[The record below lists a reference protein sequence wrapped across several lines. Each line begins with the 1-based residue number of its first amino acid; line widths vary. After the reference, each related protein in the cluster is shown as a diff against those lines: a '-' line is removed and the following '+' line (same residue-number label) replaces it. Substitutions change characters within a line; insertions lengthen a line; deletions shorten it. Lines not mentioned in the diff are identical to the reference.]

1 MKKKWL
7 AIGGVITVTAVILSF
22 FLITQLK
29 VVSGMDTRNDKT
41 IVLQNKIWKINFS
54 EKLDSKSVNE
64 KSVYVT
70 DDKGELQNVTVNVSK
85 EGNAII
91 VDPPAGGYSLDA
103 KYYTLHVNSAIK
115 SSFGRKLLSGK
126 NQTFEVKATLPT
138 VNSKSALNELLLK
151 RLKEEEKQHKTGISF
166 STKEASQESAA
177 ADTSGSNYSETNVQV
192 QGIDEADMVKTDGS
206 HIYQVVDGK
215 VQIIKAAPANTM
227 SLESVITFDHSFSPY
242 QVFIYKD
249 QLIIIGHSYG
259 KMAQPSQKEMT
270 EIGIAPI
277 HETTK
282 AIIYNINNKQT
293 PKKIREFEMEGS
305 MLSSRLMNGKVY
317 LVANKYPQLWIL
329 KDNPEIDI
337 RPKYS
342 DSLEKSGMK
351 PVDYDHIQYFPDS
364 NESNFTNIAVID
376 LDKPSE
382 KISVST
388 YLGSGNNL
396 YMSKNN
402 LYLAVSNYYWFPM
415 NADKSQQPDTT
426 VYKFSIEDMK
436 VEFHSSSEVPGT
448 VLNQFSMDEYKGYF
462 RIATTIGQAWD
473 NNRPSSNNLY
483 ILDENLKQVGELE
496 DLARGE
502 RIYSARFMNDRIYIV
517 TFRET
522 DPLFVIDGKDPNNPK
537 VLGELKIPGFSNYL
551 HPFDE
556 NHLIGFG
563 YDTKVQSGKGSGNQ
577 PIILTDGVKISLFDV
592 SDMSNPKVKFT
603 EIIGGRGTY
612 SPLNHDHKALLFH
625 KKKNIFAFPITVY
638 QNKQNSAYESTF
650 EFQGAF
656 VYNID
661 LKTGFHL
668 QTKLTHQDPQAPY
681 EEWEN
686 QINRIIY
693 IGNSLYALSSTK
705 ISSYDL
711 NSYKQQGE
719 LSLKK

>member
-1 MKKKWL
+1 MKKKWFT
-7 AIGGVITVTAVILSF
+7 IGGIFTVITVMFSF

-41 IVLQNKIWKINFS
+41 IVLQNKIWKFNFS
-54 EKLDSKSVNE
+54 AKLDPKSVNE
-64 KSVYVT
+64 KTVYVI
-70 DDKGELQNVTVNVSK
+70 DEKGQNQKVKVNVSK
-85 EGNAII
+85 EGNSVI
-91 VDPPAGGYSLDA
+91 VEPPDGGYSLEA
-103 KYYTLHVNSAIK
+103 KYYTLHLSSDIK
-115 SSFGRKLLSGK
+115 SALGKKLLSGK
-126 NQTFEVKATLPT
+126 SQSFEVKDTLPS
-138 VNSKSALNELLLK
+138 VKSKTALNELLLN
-151 RLKEEEKQHKTGISF
+151 RVKEEEKKHKTGFSISV
-166 STKEASQESAA
+166 KESSQESAA
-177 ADTSGSNYSETNVQV
+177 ADKSGSNYSETNVQV
-192 QGIDEADMVKTDGS
+192 QGIDEADTVKTDGS
-206 HIYQVVDGK
+206 HIYQVVDEK
-215 VQIIKAAPANTM
+215 VQIIKAAPSDKMT
-227 SLESVITFDHSFSPY
+227 LESVLSFDHSFSPY
-242 QVFIYKD
+242 QLFIYED
-249 QLIIIGHSYG
+249 QLIILGNSYG
-259 KMAQPSQKEMT
+259 KMPYPTQKE
-270 EIGIAPI
+270 IAKIAIAPV

-282 AIIYNINNKQT
+282 AIIYNIENKQT

-305 MLSSRLMNGKVY
+305 LLSSRLMNGKVY
-317 LVANKYPQLWIL
+317 LIANKYPDVWIL

-342 DSLEKSGMK
+342 DSLEKPGLQ
-351 PVDYDHIQYFPDS
+351 PVDFDHIQYFPGS
-364 NESNFTNIAVID
+364 SETNFTNIAVID
-376 LDKPSE
+376 LDKPTE

-402 LYLAVSNYYWFPM
+402 LYIAVSNYYWFPHI
-415 NADKSQQPDTT
+415 DGKSEQPDTT
-426 VYKFSIEDMK
+426 VYKFNVDGMK

-448 VLNQFSMDEYKGYF
+448 VLNQFSMDEYAGYF
-462 RIATTIGQAWD
+462 RIATTKGYVWD
-473 NNRPSSNNLY
+473 DKRPSANNLY

-522 DPLFVIDGKDPNNPK
+522 DPLFVIDGKDPKNPK
-537 VLGELKIPGFSNYL
+537 ILGELKIPGFSNYL

-563 YDTKVQSGKGSGNQ
+563 YDTKVSGKGPGNQ

-592 SDMSNPKVKFT
+592 SDMSNPKEKFT

-612 SPLNHDHKALLFH
+612 SPLNHDHKALLFD
-625 KKKNIFAFPITVY
+625 KKKNLFAFPITVH
-638 QNKQNSAYESTF
+638 QNKPNSEYESTF
-650 EFQGAF
+650 EFQGGF

-661 LKTGFHL
+661 LRTGFHL

-693 IGNSLYALSSTK
+693 IGNSLYALSPTK

-711 NSYKQQGE
+711 NSYHQQGE